1 MKDLLRTTA
10 DRAARYLA
18 SLKERS
24 VAPTPEALASLA
36 RLDETLPERPTDPS
50 AVIGLLDEVGSPATI
65 GSAGG
70 RFFGFVVG
78 GSLPAAVAASS
89 LAAAWDQ
96 NAGIVALSPIAAR
109 LEEVAMRWLLDL
121 LGLPPDA
128 GVGFVTCATQAN
140 FSGLAA
146 ARHALLARRGWNVE
160 ALGLFGAPP
169 ITVVV
174 GEEVHLIVLKALML
188 VGLGGERVIR
198 VPVDGQGGMRAD
210 ALPPL
215 DDNTLVCLQAGNVNT
230 GAFDPADEIIPRAKA
245 AGAWVHV
252 DGAFG
257 LWAAVAP
264 ARAHLTKGF
273 AAADSWA
280 IDAHKWLNVPYDSGL
295 VVVRDPRHLHAAM
308 AVNAPYLV
316 IGESREPEHYTPEFS
331 RRARG
336 VEVWAALRSLGRQG
350 LADLI
355 ERTCR
360 YATRFAE
367 GLSEAGYEILNDVV
381 INQVLVS
388 FGDAELTRRVIA
400 GVQAD
405 GTCWAGGT
413 VWQGR
418 TAMRISVSSWATT
431 EDDVE
436 RSLEA
441 MLRVALAQVAE
452 GSAMVLPLFRRQ
464 GLEQRQIHLAEHAE
478 DLDGFARI
486 AFVVVPGGNP
496 GILIHYLYGGPRRPE
511 NRPDP
516 PAHDDLHIGKVSED
530 LRDRPFARC
539 G

>member
-1 MKDLLRTTA
+1 MEDLLRTTA
-10 DRAARYLA
+10 ARAARYLA
-18 SLKERS
+18 DLKDRG
-24 VAPTPEALASLA
+24 VAPTPEALANLE
-36 RLDETLPERPTDPS
+36 RLDEAFPEHPTDPS
-50 AVIGLLDEVGSPATI
+50 AVVSLLDDIGSPATVA
-65 GSAGG
+65 SAGG

-78 GSLPAAVAASS
+78 GSLPATVAASN
-89 LAAAWDQ
+89 LATAWDQ
-96 NAGIVALSPIAAR
+96 NAGIVVLSPIAAR
-109 LEEVAMRWLLDL
+109 LEEVAMRWLLDV
-121 LGLPPDA
+121 LGLPPA
-128 GVGFVTCATQAN
+128 CGVGFVTCATQAN

-160 ALGLFGAPP
+160 TQGLFGAPP

-174 GEEVHLIVLKALML
+174 GEEVHVSVLKALML
-188 VGLGGERVIR
+188 VGLGRERVIR
-198 VPVDGQGGMRAD
+198 VPVDGQGRMYAD

-215 DDNTLVCLQAGNVNT
+215 DGNTLVCLQAGNVNT
-230 GAFDPADEIIPRAKA
+230 GAFDPADKIIPQAKA

-257 LWAAVAP
+257 LWAAAAP
-264 ARAHLTKGF
+264 ARAHLVKGF

-280 IDAHKWLNVPYDSGL
+280 IDAHKWLNVPYDSGI
-295 VVVRDPRHLHAAM
+295 VVVRDARHLHEAM

-316 IGESREPEHYTPEFS
+316 IGEAREPEHYTPEFS

-336 VEVWAALRSLGRQG
+336 IEVWAALRSLGREG
-350 LADLI
+350 LAALI

-400 GVQAD
+400 DVQAD

-436 RSLEA
+436 RSLAA
-441 MLRVALAQVAE
+441 MLRVAAE
-452 GSAMVLPLFRRQ
+452 VQAT
-464 GLEQRQIHLAEHAE
+464 AT
-478 DLDGFARI
+478 
-486 AFVVVPGGNP
+486 
-496 GILIHYLYGGPRRPE
+496 
-511 NRPDP
+511 
-516 PAHDDLHIGKVSED
+516 
-530 LRDRPFARC
+530 
-539 G
+539 